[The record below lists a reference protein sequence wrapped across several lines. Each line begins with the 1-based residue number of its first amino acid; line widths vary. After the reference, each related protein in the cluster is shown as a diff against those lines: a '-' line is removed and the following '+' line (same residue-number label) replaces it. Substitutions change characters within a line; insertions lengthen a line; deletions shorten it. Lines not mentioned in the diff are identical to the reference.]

1 MIKQTIKFAVL
12 SKYPNNLGGVAG
24 DKTVGPIYQD
34 VDVTPGS
41 EVQLYFIGTSM
52 GNTNGINGV
61 KVSIYDSNNPTDLLY
76 SGRPN
81 TQVNPLVCSQVF
93 LMCLIMYRD

>member
-1 MIKQTIKFAVL
+1 
-12 SKYPNNLGGVAG
+12 
-24 DKTVGPIYQD
+24 
-34 VDVTPGS
+34 
-41 EVQLYFIGTSM
+41 M

-81 TQVNPLVCSQVF
+81 TASKSFGVFTGVFNVPNNVSRLRFMFETFEKRSYESANGENFKREEKLWRKWISRCESQ
-93 LMCLIMYRD
+93 

>member
-1 MIKQTIKFAVL
+1 
-12 SKYPNNLGGVAG
+12 
-24 DKTVGPIYQD
+24 
-34 VDVTPGS
+34 
-41 EVQLYFIGTSM
+41 M

-81 TQVNPLVCSQVF
+81 TASKSFGVF
-93 LMCLIMYRD
+93 TDVLMCLIMYRD

>member
-1 MIKQTIKFAVL
+1 
-12 SKYPNNLGGVAG
+12 
-24 DKTVGPIYQD
+24 
-34 VDVTPGS
+34 
-41 EVQLYFIGTSM
+41 M

-81 TQVNPLVCSQVF
+81 TANEILWCVHRVF
-93 LMCLIMYRD
+93 LMC

>member
-1 MIKQTIKFAVL
+1 
-12 SKYPNNLGGVAG
+12 
-24 DKTVGPIYQD
+24 
-34 VDVTPGS
+34 
-41 EVQLYFIGTSM
+41 M

-61 KVSIYDSNNPTDLLY
+61 KVSIYDSNNPTDLFY
-76 SGRPN
+76 SGRN

>member
-1 MIKQTIKFAVL
+1 
-12 SKYPNNLGGVAG
+12 
-24 DKTVGPIYQD
+24 
-34 VDVTPGS
+34 
-41 EVQLYFIGTSM
+41 M